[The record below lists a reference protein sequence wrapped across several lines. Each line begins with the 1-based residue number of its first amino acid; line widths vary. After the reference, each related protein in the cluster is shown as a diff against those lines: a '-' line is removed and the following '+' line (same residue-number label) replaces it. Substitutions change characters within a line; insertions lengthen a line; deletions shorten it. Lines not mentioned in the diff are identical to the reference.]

1 MPFAR
6 LDNAAVARSLS
17 QIADRPGD
25 LADVFFERR
34 EEIEL
39 PPDDDAPGI
48 RVWREEGLAA
58 RLLRNG
64 RSWLAGRDGVD
75 RDSFHDALR
84 RAARALPRASY
95 PLPELAVDPWGGPPR
110 APELLE
116 FPPAVQRA
124 VRSHHVAFPLRL
136 TVRRH
141 RRWLRTIGTQ
151 LSSGV
156 EAESFYSYR
165 AETPWTRTGGLLTE
179 LDDPAA
185 EQVALGVMRAYRGR
199 EAEAPKP
206 GRAVVVLGASATAVL
221 LHEAVAHALEA
232 DTLALG
238 GHPEAAVGVRM
249 GSELLNVFDDP
260 GTAPDGVR
268 RTADDEGY
276 PVSRRCL
283 LRRGVVEQP
292 LCDAAWARASESF
305 TAGAGRRGDR
315 HHPPGPRSSHLVLA
329 PGELAAAEI
338 LDGADGGLYLSEV
351 ERGRLDPLSGELTLR
366 FAGGRRIE
374 NGVPGPP
381 VGPCSLRGRLRDLL
395 DKVIGVGREVHAA
408 GAGWCAK
415 GGVKMAVW
423 ATAPELRF
431 DGVEIAP

>member
-6 LDNAAVARSLS
+6 LDSAAVARSLS

-39 PPDDDAPGI
+39 PPDDEAPGI

-95 PLPELAVDPWGGPPR
+95 PLPELDVEGWSGPPR

-124 VRSHHVAFPLRL
+124 VRSHHVSFPLRL

-156 EAESFYSYR
+156 EEESFYSYR
-165 AETPWTRTGGLLTE
+165 AETPWGRTGGLLTE

-185 EQVALGVMRAYRGR
+185 ERVALGVMRAYRGR

-206 GRAVVVLGASATAVL
+206 GRTVAVLGASATAVL

-260 GTAPDGVR
+260 GTAPAGVR
-268 RTADDEGY
+268 RAADDEGY

-292 LCDAAWARASESF
+292 LCDAAWARTSESF

-329 PGELAAAEI
+329 PGELAAAEL

-351 ERGRLDPLSGELTLR
+351 ERGRLDPLTGELTLR

-381 VGPCSLRGRLRDLL
+381 VGPSTLRGRLRDLL
-395 DKVIGVGREVHAA
+395 DKVAGVGREVHAA

-415 GGVKMAVW
+415 GGVKVAVW